1 MTINTDFKNHPT
13 LKILTSLFIEFFKV
27 GLFTFGGGY
36 AMIAMITHICVE
48 KRKWISHDDMMN
60 VAVIAESTPGPM
72 ALNCATFVGY
82 RQAGFTGSLIATIAM
97 VIPSFVIICF
107 IAFFCEQFLEIQ
119 WISNAFK
126 GIKIAVG
133 ILILDAGI
141 TMIKKMHKK
150 AFPLSIM
157 ICSFLVML
165 LSYIFAWHLSSVML
179 LVISAFIALVFFGS
193 KKKKSNANTTREEQN
208 R

>member
-1 MTINTDFKNHPT
+1 
-13 LKILTSLFIEFFKV
+13 
-27 GLFTFGGGY
+27 
-36 AMIAMITHICVE
+36 MIAMITHICVE

-82 RQAGFTGSLIATIAM
+82 RQAGFIGSLIATIAM

-119 WISNAFK
+119 WFANAFK

-150 AFPLSIM
+150 PFPLSIM
-157 ICSFLVML
+157 SCSFSVML

-179 LVISAFIALVFFGS
+179 LLISAFIALIFFTS
-193 KKKKSNANTTREEQN
+193 KKKKSNANTTEKEEN